1 MFQYPEEPPKS
12 NIPRSSILEHFT
24 LSGLSCS
31 GTFLYNFKCSVE
43 LAISLLRQS
52 SVPHVSIIKASRAGV
67 NMWTPVSALSCS
79 SYRAGLL
86 NHSWPGRIGG
96 CRQADLVQCL
106 TGCLL
111 IYWVQQRYRN
121 TIHPNSFTSPPLP
134 QSSLFSMTTALQC
147 RSDYLLIF
155 D

>member
-1 MFQYPEEPPKS
+1 M
-12 NIPRSSILEHFT
+12 PRSSISEHFS
-24 LSGLSCS
+24 LPSFSSS
-31 GTFLYNFKCSVE
+31 GTFLSNFKCSIE
-43 LAISLLRQS
+43 LPISSLPHFLEIQS
-52 SVPHVSIIKASRAGV
+52 SSPHVSIIRPSRAGV

-79 SYRAGLL
+79 SYRAGML
-86 NHSWPGRIGG
+86 NHSWLARTQG
-96 CRQADLVQCL
+96 CRQADLIQCL

-134 QSSLFSMTTALQC
+134 PSSFSSMGAALQC
-147 RSDYLLIF
+147 RSGYLQIF